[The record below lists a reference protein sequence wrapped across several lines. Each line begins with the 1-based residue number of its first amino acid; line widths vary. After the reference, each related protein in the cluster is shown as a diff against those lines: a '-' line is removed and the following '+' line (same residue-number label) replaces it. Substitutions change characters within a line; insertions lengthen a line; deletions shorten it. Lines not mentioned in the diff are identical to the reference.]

1 MKAAGLYLQNEK
13 LHKRLLKVFLGYK
26 TMGVYIDHPMCE
38 TTRKPKVL
46 ANTRGKV
53 VIHQNGVVWH

>member
-1 MKAAGLYLQNEK
+1 MKAAGI
-13 LHKRLLKVFLGYK
+13 LLKCQSFFFGYK
-26 TMGVYIDHPMCE
+26 TMGVYIDHAMCE

-46 ANTRGKV
+46 ANTKDKK

>member
-1 MKAAGLYLQNEK
+1 
-13 LHKRLLKVFLGYK
+13 
-26 TMGVYIDHPMCE
+26 MCE

-53 VIHQNGVVWH
+53 VIHQNGVVWHQIYKIQRAENFAMHGEFR